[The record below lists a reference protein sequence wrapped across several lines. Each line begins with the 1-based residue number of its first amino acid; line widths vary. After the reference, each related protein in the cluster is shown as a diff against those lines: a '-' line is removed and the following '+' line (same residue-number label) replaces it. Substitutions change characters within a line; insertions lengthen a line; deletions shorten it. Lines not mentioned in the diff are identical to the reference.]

1 MTTEEIFWLA
11 IKDIENGNAKT
22 LEEDPING
30 FLTGNN
36 KKLTKKN
43 VCDQTAKYNNG
54 KAFSRP
60 TLDSYIEVANYI
72 SKTKPFNNITLL
84 KEKDKKSTQRIEE
97 LNQIISQLQEEK
109 QNLAFENYQLQE
121 KIKFLENN

>member
-1 MTTEEIFWLA
+1 MTTEEIFWLS

-22 LEEDPING
+22 LNEDPING

-54 KAFSRP
+54 NSFSRP
-60 TLDSYIEVANYI
+60 TLDSYEDISNYI
-72 SKTKPFNNITLL
+72 SKTKPSNNISILKK
-84 KEKDKKSTQRIEE
+84 KEKDSVERINE
-97 LNQIISQLQEEK
+97 LNEVISSLQEDK
-109 QNLAFENYQLQE
+109 NNLAFENYQLQE
-121 KIKFLENN
+121 RIKFLENK

>member
-109 QNLAFENYQLQE
+109 KNLAFENYQLQE

>member
-54 KAFSRP
+54 KSFSRP

-84 KEKDKKSTQRIEE
+84 KEKDKKSNQRIEE
-97 LNQIISQLQEEK
+97 LNQIIRQLQEEK

>member
-84 KEKDKKSTQRIEE
+84 KEEDKKSTQRIEE

>member
-1 MTTEEIFWLA
+1 MNTWEIFWQA
-11 IKDIENGNAKT
+11 IKDIENGVAKT
-22 LEEDPING
+22 IDEDPING

-43 VCDQTAKYNNG
+43 VCEQTAKYNNG

-60 TLDSYIEVANYI
+60 TLDSYDDVANYI
-72 SKTKPFNNITLL
+72 L
-84 KEKDKKSTQRIEE
+84 DKKPSNDILTLKKREKEALNRVEE
-97 LNQIISQLQEEK
+97 LNAIINQIQEEK

-121 KIKFLENN
+121 KIKFLENK

>member
-1 MTTEEIFWLA
+1 MNTEDIFWLS

-22 LEEDPING
+22 LEEDPIEG
-30 FLTGNN
+30 FLNGNN

-60 TLDSYIEVANYI
+60 TLDSYSEIALYI
-72 SKTKPFNNITLL
+72 AKTKPTNNISIIKEKEKKANEKVNNL
-84 KEKDKKSTQRIEE
+84 KEVITQLEEDKK
-97 LNQIISQLQEEK
+97 
-109 QNLAFENYQLQE
+109 NLAFENYKLQE
-121 KIKFLENN
+121 RIKFLENK

>member
-11 IKDIENGNAKT
+11 IKDIENGEAQT
-22 LEEDPING
+22 LDEDPING

-54 KAFSRP
+54 KSFSRP
-60 TLDSYIEVANYI
+60 TLDAYVEIAHYI
-72 SKTKPFNNITLL
+72 SKTKPSNNITLL
-84 KEKDKKSTQRIEE
+84 KQKDKESTQRIEE
-97 LNQIISQLQEEK
+97 LNEIINQLQEEK
-109 QNLAFENYQLQE
+109 QNLAFENYKLQE
-121 KIKFLENN
+121 KLKYFENN